1 MPDKDEKPPKAKPDM
16 ADWDN
21 APKPEMQYKSLDKKR
36 IVSEKK

>member
-1 MPDKDEKPPKAKPDM
+1 MSDKDRKQQNRKPDM

-36 IVSEKK
+36 IMSEKK